1 MVITSAKRAA
11 LVRWFPDEG
20 RGAVV
25 CATAEHP
32 VPLGIPVGEGSYAGA
47 VCAGG
52 RPYVWEDARLLDPVA
67 KVYGDQEPLRALG
80 SLGIVPLH
88 RAGQVLGALVIEGDA
103 PHDVRADDRRTLRN
117 LADFAASTLSGLLEL
132 EISKV
137 KATTDELTG
146 LANRRGFE
154 EHLAQRLS
162 EVDRFGGSVALIV
175 ADVDHFK
182 RVNDTHGH
190 EVGDAVLR
198 SIAGTLRDRVRDV
211 DLCAR
216 YGGEEFVMLL
226 PHTDAGGAME
236 TAERL
241 RRAVET
247 RPVRMSGLA
256 VPVTLSFGV
265 ASYPGSASSRE
276 SVFAAADRA
285 LYRAKADGRNCV
297 RSASPRDIQ
306 PRL

>member
-1 MVITSAKRAA
+1 M
-11 LVRWFPDEG
+11 
-20 RGAVV
+20 
-25 CATAEHP
+25 
-32 VPLGIPVGEGSYAGA
+32 
-47 VCAGG
+47 
-52 RPYVWEDARLLDPVA
+52 PYRRHRENHLL
-67 KVYGDQEPLRALG
+67 
-80 SLGIVPLH
+80 
-88 RAGQVLGALVIEGDA
+88 
-103 PHDVRADDRRTLRN
+103 
-117 LADFAASTLSGLLEL
+117 
-132 EISKV
+132 
-137 KATTDELTG
+137 
-146 LANRRGFE
+146 NRIGFE
-154 EHLAQRLS
+154 EHLAQCLS
-162 EVDRFGGSVALIV
+162 EVDRCGGSVALSG
-175 ADVDHFK
+175 ADGDHFE

-198 SIAGTLRDRVRDV
+198 AIAGTLRDRVRDV

-276 SVFAAADRA
+276 SVFSAADRA